1 MVLTTVKL
9 QNLLNIQT
17 QYLVYQKEKKLVM
30 ILMKNTNQQSIPK
43 AKELTPPSLR
53 TFDMISIYST
63 ILCAV
68 SRKKQVTTASHAAGT
83 TNSIAKNVKIALLYH
98 TGTTAWNQDCSNRW

>member
-1 MVLTTVKL
+1 M
-9 QNLLNIQT
+9 
-17 QYLVYQKEKKLVM
+17 M
-30 ILMKNTNQQSIPK
+30 IPR
-43 AKELTPPSLR
+43 AEELTPPSLR

-83 TNSIAKNVKIALLYH
+83 TDSIAKNVQIALLHH
-98 TGTTAWNQDCSNRW
+98 TDSKHKIEK

>member
-1 MVLTTVKL
+1 M
-9 QNLLNIQT
+9 
-17 QYLVYQKEKKLVM
+17 M
-30 ILMKNTNQQSIPK
+30 IPR
-43 AKELTPPSLR
+43 AEELTPPSLR

-83 TNSIAKNVKIALLYH
+83 IDSIVKNVKVALPHH
-98 TGTTAWNQDCSNRW
+98 TDSKHKSDKSEK

>member
-1 MVLTTVKL
+1 MSRGTALTMASL
-9 QNLLNIQT
+9 QKSLNCELLCNWFT
-17 QYLVYQKEKKLVM
+17 KNKYFVM
-30 ILMKNTNQQSIPK
+30 IPR
-43 AKELTPPSLR
+43 AEELTPPSLR

-83 TNSIAKNVKIALLYH
+83 TYRFKTKGV
-98 TGTTAWNQDCSNRW
+98 R